1 MYEGKINMTV
11 YNQTVAPV
19 YTVDNVFI
27 ETQSSD
33 TKDYHNYIVM
43 MTPTG
48 NAQAKY
54 YIAATD
60 TDSEVSS
67 TKLHKDL
74 AKDAFIAN
82 ARPLM
87 NTFYTTLCQV
97 NEAPTEKDWRS

>member
-1 MYEGKINMTV
+1 MTV

-27 ETQSSD
+27 ETQTNDSTS
-33 TKDYHNYIVM
+33 YYNYIVY

-97 NEAPTEKDWRS
+97 NGAPTEKDWRS

>member
-1 MYEGKINMTV
+1 MTV
-11 YNQTVAPV
+11 YNQTTAPV

-27 ETQSSD
+27 ETQ
-33 TKDYHNYIVM
+33 TAEGRNFYNYIVM

-60 TDSEVSS
+60 DDSKVTS
-67 TKLHKDL
+67 TTLHKDL
-74 AKDAFIAN
+74 SKDDFIAN

-87 NTFYTTLCQV
+87 NSFYTTLCQV
-97 NEAPTEKDWRS
+97 SEAPVEKDWRT

>member
-1 MYEGKINMTV
+1 MTV

-19 YTVDNVFI
+19 YTVDNVFV
-27 ETQSSD
+27 ETQTSGD
-33 TKDYHNYIVM
+33 NNYYNYIVY

-60 TDSEVSS
+60 TDSAVSS

-74 AKDAFIAN
+74 AKDDFIAN

-97 NEAPTEKDWRS
+97 SEDPVEKDWRT

>member
-1 MYEGKINMTV
+1 MTV

-27 ETQSSD
+27 ETQTNDSTS
-33 TKDYHNYIVM
+33 YYNYIVY

>member
-1 MYEGKINMTV
+1 MTV

-27 ETQSSD
+27 ETQTNDSTS
-33 TKDYHNYIVM
+33 YYNYIVY
-43 MTPTG
+43 
-48 NAQAKY
+48 AQAKY